1 MIVSRFRLTRL
12 EIALLLAIAL
22 AWGAQ
27 AVWAPAPSVLETRA
41 SSWKEQEQKTRS
53 DLHRTME
60 TDRSALEA
68 KLRGNPSLRWRFQG
82 LMFGLVLV
90 GVGVLT
96 QWGRLLLR
104 RLLRRADPEPPLGS
118 PAPAT
123 WGFRQIFRLLL
134 GILLVIQCSIL
145 FQIILSRLSH
155 PAWLDRRV
163 GALVDTLLV
172 DAVAAAGAG
181 WILFRGRIGRWDP
194 SKIPAAVTT
203 ALRSY
208 LIAVP
213 LLVGV
218 LLAIG
223 AVLNLLKI
231 DPAPQPIF
239 TMYLSEGRT
248 TVVRVL
254 LLLAVVAGPIAE
266 EIFFRGLLYGWL
278 RQRIGVR
285 NGLAIS
291 ALFFALLHMDA
302 VAFFP
307 ILGLGLLFGW
317 VYERTGSLAAPVAIH
332 IFHNGGMLFV
342 ASVVKSL
349 VTQG

>member
-1 MIVSRFRLTRL
+1 MKRS
-12 EIALLLAIAL
+12 EILLLTAIAL

-27 AVWAPAPSVLETRA
+27 AVWVHAPSIPETRA
-41 SSWKEQEQKTRS
+41 SSWKEQEKKTRS
-53 DLHRTME
+53 EIRRTME
-60 TDRSALEA
+60 TDRSKLEA
-68 KLRGNPSLRWRFQG
+68 KLRANPSLWWRFQG
-82 LMFGLVLV
+82 LMFGLVLM
-90 GVGVLT
+90 GVGVLI
-96 QWGRLLLR
+96 QWGRLLF
-104 RLLRRADPEPPLGS
+104 RAAPEPPLGS

-123 WGFRQIFRLLL
+123 WGFRQIFRLVL

-145 FQIILSRLSH
+145 FQIILFRLVH
-155 PAWLDRRV
+155 PPWLDRRV
-163 GALVDTLLV
+163 GALIDTLLV

-181 WILFRGRIGRWDP
+181 WLLFRGRIGRWDP
-194 SKIPAAVTT
+194 SKIPAAVGA

-208 LIAVP
+208 LFAVP

-218 LLAIG
+218 LLAVA

-231 DPAPQPIF
+231 EPPPQPIF
-239 TMYLSEGRT
+239 TMYLSEERT
-248 TVVRVL
+248 SVVRVL

-278 RQRIGVR
+278 RQRIGIR
-285 NGLAIS
+285 NGLVIS

-317 VYERTGSLAAPVAIH
+317 VYERTGSLAAPMAIH

>member
-1 MIVSRFRLTRL
+1 MKKA
-12 EIALLLAIAL
+12 EILLLTAIAL

-27 AVWAPAPSVLETRA
+27 AVWAPAPSVSETRA
-41 SSWKEQEQKTRS
+41 SSWKEQERKTRS
-53 DLHRTME
+53 DLRRTME
-60 TDRSALEA
+60 TDRSTLEA
-68 KLRGNPSLRWRFQG
+68 KLRGNPSLWWRFQG
-82 LMFGLVLV
+82 LMFGLM
-90 GVGVLT
+90 GVGAGVLY

-104 RLLRRADPEPPLGS
+104 RLLRADPEPPLGS

-123 WGFRQIFRLLL
+123 WGFRQVFRLVL

-145 FQIILSRLSH
+145 FQIILSRLAH

-172 DAVAAAGAG
+172 DSVAAAGAG
-181 WILFRGRIGRWDP
+181 WILFRGRAGRWDP